1 MWKSSIRNN
10 NKRLTQSEINELIK
24 QIKEEMDEH
33 PSIEESDTNLERPDL
48 IHVEKLR

>member
-10 NKRLTQSEINELIK
+10 NKRLTQSEIDELIK
-24 QIKEEMDEH
+24 QIKEEMDER
-33 PSIEESDTNLERPDL
+33 PSIEESDTNLERLDL